1 MFTIDYEAWR
11 TRRGFHNIPL
21 LDQNNVLSFEEH
33 LKVVP
38 TEVEVVRHE
47 CEVEKNEL
55 KRRIR
60 ELETQSRDLYLDVVY
75 YKKQLRNVEKER
87 DQLAEDFMD
96 LQASH

>member
-11 TRRGFHNIPL
+11 TRRGFDNIPL
-21 LDQNNVLSFEEH
+21 PDQKNVLSFEEH

-38 TEVEVVRHE
+38 TEVEVMRHE

-75 YKKQLRNVEKER
+75 YKKTVKKRGKR
-87 DQLAEDFMD
+87 KR
-96 LQASH
+96 STS